1 MIRKVMLALTML
13 AVAAAPVQAAM
24 PTVSA
29 QPRGHD
35 VRDDHERFERFGQF
49 RRFEEPHRFGYAYE
63 PRCDWENAHW
73 VKQVY
78 PNGYGGFAYVPQYI
92 PGQWI
97 CS

>member
-1 MIRKVMLALTML
+1 MIRKLMLAVAML
-13 AVAAAPVQAAM
+13 AVAAVPVQAAM
-24 PTVSA
+24 PAVSA

-49 RRFEEPHRFGYAYE
+49 RFREPRRFGHAYE
-63 PRCDWENAHW
+63 PRCYWENAHW
-73 VKQVY
+73 EKRVY